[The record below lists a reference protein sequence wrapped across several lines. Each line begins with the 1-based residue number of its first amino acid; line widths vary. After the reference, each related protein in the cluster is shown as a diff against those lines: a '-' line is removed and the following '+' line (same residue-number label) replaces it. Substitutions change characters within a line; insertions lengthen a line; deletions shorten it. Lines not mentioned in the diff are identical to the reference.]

1 MCLMA
6 GCVGAFLLLTGVQQ
20 TGALKSDFG
29 SENGVKGTRNSALDD
44 MGFLDTAQR

>member
-1 MCLMA
+1 
-6 GCVGAFLLLTGVQQ
+6 LLTGVQQ

-44 MGFLDTAQR
+44 MRFLDTAQ